1 MRAFVDTSALLA
13 LSHTRDQFHQRAI
26 AIARRHQKAGGS
38 YVSSTLVLSEF
49 HTHLLYLR
57 GPTSALAAL
66 AHLLD
71 DPAHQWHAVSADLV
85 ADAKMRWLARFA
97 DQRFSL
103 VDAVSFEIM
112 SRDVLRHAFAF
123 DRHFET
129 AGFALLGAA
138 GGSRREPRGLRF

>member
-1 MRAFVDTSALLA
+1 VRAFVDTSALLA
-13 LSHTRDQFHQRAI
+13 LSHTRDQYHTKAI
-26 AIARRHQKAGGS
+26 AIARQHQAAGGS

-57 GPTSALAAL
+57 GPTAALAAL
-66 AHLLD
+66 THLLE
-71 DPAHQWHAVSADLV
+71 DPAHHWQSVSAEV
-85 ADAKMRWLARFA
+85 VSDARTRWLARFA

-112 SRDVLRHAFAF
+112 SRDTVRHAFAF

-129 AGFALLGAA
+129 AGFALL
-138 GGSRREPRGLRF
+138 SV